1 MIATNSLG
9 TAVTIPACL
18 LLNSALHL
26 DSCSVGTSD
35 NCFQMRLVGVA
46 GSNYVIQASTD
57 MVNWVPIATNTPA
70 TGLWNFTDGQSTNFV
85 RRFYRA
91 VPGQ

>member
-1 MIATNSLG
+1 
-9 TAVTIPACL
+9 
-18 LLNSALHL
+18 
-26 DSCSVGTSD
+26 
-35 NCFQMRLVGVA
+35 MRLVGVA
-46 GSNYVIQASTD
+46 GSNYVLQASTD

-70 TGLWNFTDGQSTNFV
+70 TGLWNFTDGQSTNFM